1 MTSNR
6 KLSKRRPLPPCAD
19 AEEERMR
26 ERLPII
32 LEAIRRKNG
41 YRYEYLTLG
50 FLYEVGFLFEQNLK
64 KAAEHYSR
72 ISRIDWSKKRFAE
85 LVSKIYPEW
94 LDFHSEQEN
103 SELFKRLIP
112 HAHEGNRWAEIAV
125 AYAYQYGVG
134 VRRNLRQA
142 IWWHLHYIDAE
153 HLGLPKDI
161 EQAYRK
167 HCTKLGVPPAKQ
179 MFLGYFGKYYR
190 RAEWIAMKRKYP
202 NLVWMT

>member
-6 KLSKRRPLPPCAD
+6 KLSKLRPLPPCAD

-50 FLYEVGFLFEQNLK
+50 FFYEVGFLLEQDLK

-94 LDFHSEQEN
+94 LDSHSEQEN

-134 VRRNLRQA
+134 VSPTSAKPSGGICTTSMPNILAYPKILSKPTASTARSSAFHPQSRCSSVILVSITDERSGLR
-142 IWWHLHYIDAE
+142 
-153 HLGLPKDI
+153 
-161 EQAYRK
+161 
-167 HCTKLGVPPAKQ
+167 
-179 MFLGYFGKYYR
+179 
-190 RAEWIAMKRKYP
+190 
-202 NLVWMT
+202 